1 MVIHESIPI
10 SYINSSIFYVLSKK
24 SALCSNNNDY
34 FAWIIS
40 FFKRKK
46 NMGNGSGSGFFSCG
60 NHNQNDLIDLIF
72 VQQLINSSVN
82 NDLSNFNDK
91 FSSSSNE
98 KEIKIERIKK
108 EIMELLDK

>member
-1 MVIHESIPI
+1 MKIFLFLILIVAFLMFYQKNALYAVIIMMI
-10 SYINSSIFYVLSKK
+10 LLGLYL
-24 SALCSNNNDY
+24 
-34 FAWIIS
+34 

-46 NMGNGSGSGFFSCG
+46 HLGNGSGSGFFSGG